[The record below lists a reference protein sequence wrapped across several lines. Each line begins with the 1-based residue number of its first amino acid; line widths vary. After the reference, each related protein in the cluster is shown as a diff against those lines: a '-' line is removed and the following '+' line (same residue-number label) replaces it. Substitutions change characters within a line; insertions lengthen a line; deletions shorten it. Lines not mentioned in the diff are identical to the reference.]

1 MRHTIKALVKE
12 PALSDGRIRP
22 GDKLISANGT
32 DCSSLSHTELIAY
45 LRNIGNDHKGNE
57 IELRLY
63 RDASESQT
71 PITPPAISNTEDTN
85 IAFSSFHEQS
95 NKVTAK
101 SHPNLPTFINN
112 LSNHSSNGSNGKN
125 QNALDKKLRKW
136 YVSIDHLIFISITCV
151 PLYIVMYYLSYIL
164 L

>member
-32 DCSSLSHTELIAY
+32 DCSSLSHTELITY
-45 LRNIGNDHKGNE
+45 LRNIGNDQKGNE
-57 IELRLY
+57 IELTLY

-71 PITPPAISNTEDTN
+71 PITPPALSNTEDSN

-95 NKVTAK
+95 DKVAAK
-101 SHPNLPTFINN
+101 SHPNLPTFLNN
-112 LSNHSSNGSNGKN
+112 LSNHSSHGSNGKN
-125 QNALDKKLRKW
+125 QKRLRQEAKEM
-136 YVSIDHLIFISITCV
+136 VRFN
-151 PLYIVMYYLSYIL
+151 
-164 L
+164 